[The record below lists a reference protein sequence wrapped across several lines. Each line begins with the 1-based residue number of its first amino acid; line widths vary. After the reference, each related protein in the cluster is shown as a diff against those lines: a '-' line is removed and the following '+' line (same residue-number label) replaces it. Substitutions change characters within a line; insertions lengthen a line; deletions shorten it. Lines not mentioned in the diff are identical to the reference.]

1 MTHREYWVQFK
12 IKKVMQSQKPTF
24 NMYTSLSIH
33 VWVSWYIGLCNKLCV
48 WLIAYRGE
56 VQSPGKS
63 LLPGYRPLATS
74 SLQRGAGL
82 HHAYTDTALS
92 SKGSSMY
99 DEGYTSRPTD
109 SLRSD
114 DGKHE
119 RSGSRDSRDSGD
131 YQYLSGGKGYNLH
144 IVYV

>member
-1 MTHREYWVQFK
+1 MVCNVGINTNDY
-12 IKKVMQSQKPTF
+12 
-24 NMYTSLSIH
+24 
-33 VWVSWYIGLCNKLCV
+33 LC
-48 WLIAYRGE
+48 RGE
-56 VQSPGKS
+56 GQSPAKS

-92 SKGSSMY
+92 SKSPSMY
-99 DEGYTSRPTD
+99 DEGYTSRLTD

-131 YQYLSGGKGYNLH
+131 YQYLSGGRDSLL
-144 IVYV
+144 

>member
-1 MTHREYWVQFK
+1 MVCNVGININDY
-12 IKKVMQSQKPTF
+12 
-24 NMYTSLSIH
+24 
-33 VWVSWYIGLCNKLCV
+33 LC
-48 WLIAYRGE
+48 RGE
-56 VQSPGKS
+56 GQSPAKS

-92 SKGSSMY
+92 SKSPSMY
-99 DEGYTSRPTD
+99 DEGYTSRLTD

-131 YQYLSGGKGYNLH
+131 YQYLSGGRTASLLEGGWKCSH
-144 IVYV
+144 

>member
-1 MTHREYWVQFK
+1 M
-12 IKKVMQSQKPTF
+12 
-24 NMYTSLSIH
+24 N
-33 VWVSWYIGLCNKLCV
+33 VWFSWCIGLRNKLIV

-99 DEGYTSRPTD
+99 DEGYTSRPAD

-131 YQYLSGGKGYNLH
+131 YQYLSGGRGYNLH
-144 IVYV
+144 IYVIVIVEVTNSISVEVGI

>member
-1 MTHREYWVQFK
+1 M
-12 IKKVMQSQKPTF
+12 
-24 NMYTSLSIH
+24 N
-33 VWVSWYIGLCNKLCV
+33 VWFSRCIGLCNKLFV

-99 DEGYTSRPTD
+99 DEGYTSRPAD

-131 YQYLSGGKGYNLH
+131 YQYLSGGRGYNLH
-144 IVYV
+144 MCVIVIVDVTNSNSVEVGI

>member
-1 MTHREYWVQFK
+1 
-12 IKKVMQSQKPTF
+12 MQSQKPTF
-24 NMYTSLSIH
+24 NMYTSLSIQLTCEFH
-33 VWVSWYIGLCNKLCV
+33 GILDYVINI

-131 YQYLSGGKGYNLH
+131 YQYLSGGRGYNLH
-144 IVYV
+144 MCNSNI